1 MWYYVAVMANKII
14 QVPVDETL
22 LENLDAVSRQR
33 SQSRS
38 ALIREACRQ
47 YMRAIEEEEQD
58 RLYAESYRRS
68 PEPASENKAL
78 LELAA
83 QAFDPDETW

>member
-1 MWYYVAVMANKII
+1 MEEVPNKII
-14 QVPVDETL
+14 QVPVDDTL
-22 LENLDAVSRQR
+22 LESLDAVSRQR

-38 ALIREACRQ
+38 ALIREACREF
-47 YMRAIEEEEQD
+47 MRKVDEEEQD
-58 RLYAESYRRS
+58 RLYEESYRRF
-68 PEPASENKAL
+68 PEPAGESKAL